1 MVEGR
6 CGWIPTRGA
15 ALLGM
20 VIIILLQGCAGLD
33 DRPELYPERWAPQQA
48 DREWRPAGAAMGT
61 DMLTMSEPQVA
72 TAIPTE
78 REYDLAAL
86 VDVALEN
93 NPTTR
98 RTWSAAHAAAAQF
111 GAAQAP
117 YYPQL
122 AASSD
127 NGYLRTVIQLPA
139 TYGVLKQWQADPLL
153 SMTWTLVD
161 FGRRASSS
169 ESARQRL
176 FAANLTFSRSVQDVV
191 FNTESAFYALDA
203 AQGGVVAAEQNLKLA
218 ETDLDAVSQR
228 VDLGL
233 ATQPELLL
241 AKERVAQSR
250 FDLANAHLMVHDA
263 QAQIAV
269 AVGVPADPPVRIAG
283 LENQAIPQKLNR
295 SVEDLIAEA
304 RRQRPD
310 LAARVAGLRVSEA
323 DIRQARAQFFPVVGL
338 SAGYGE
344 NLWNFTL
351 GVPSTTQ
358 LGQPQYSALLT
369 LRWDVFTG
377 FRRLNDLRAAKDER
391 DVARADLR
399 STDIDV
405 IAEMWRAYFELDSSR
420 SEYAFAQSLLAAS
433 QESYD
438 ANLETYRQ
446 GLSTIVELLTA
457 ERDLANA
464 RYTLIASKAQL
475 LTSYAAVIHAA
486 GAARSR

>member
-1 MVEGR
+1 MVL
-6 CGWIPTRGA
+6 I
-15 ALLGM
+15 
-20 VIIILLQGCAGLD
+20 QGCARID
-33 DRPELYPERWAPQQA
+33 DRPELYSDRWASPHE
-48 DREWRPAGAAMGT
+48 DRQWNPPAEAT
-61 DMLTMSEPQVA
+61 RFDLTAKVNPPA
-72 TAIPTE
+72 PTAIQSAQAYELP
-78 REYDLAAL
+78 AL
-86 VDVALEN
+86 VDVALQN

-98 RTWSAAHAAAAQF
+98 RTWSMARVAAARF

-117 YYPQL
+117 YYPQVAL
-122 AASSD
+122 DSE
-127 NGYLRTVIQLPA
+127 NGYQRTIIQLPG

-153 SMTWTLVD
+153 SMSWTLLD
-161 FGRRASSS
+161 FGRRESSS
-169 ESARQRL
+169 ESARQQL
-176 FAANLTFSRSVQDVV
+176 FASNLIFNRSIQDVV

-203 AQGGVVAAEQNLKLA
+203 SQSGVLAAEQNLKLA
-218 ETDLDAVSQR
+218 ETDFDAVHQR

-241 AKERVAQSR
+241 AKETVAQSR
-250 FDLANAHLMVHDA
+250 FDLVNAQLLVHDA
-263 QAQIAV
+263 EAQMAV
-269 AVGVPADPPVRIAG
+269 ALGVPADPPVKIAG
-283 LENQAIPQKLNR
+283 LESQPIPQELNH

-310 LAARVAGLRVSEA
+310 LAARVASVHASEA
-323 DIRQARAQFFPVVGL
+323 DIRRARAEFLPVVGL

-351 GVPSTTQ
+351 QIPPTVQ
-358 LGQPQYSALLT
+358 VGQPQYSALLT
-369 LRWDVFTG
+369 FKWDLFTG
-377 FRRLNDLRAAKDER
+377 FRRLNELRAAER
-391 DVARADLR
+391 ADDVARADLR
-399 STDIDV
+399 SAAIDIT
-405 IAEMWRAYFELDSSR
+405 AEMWRTYFELESSR
-420 SEYAFAQSLLAAS
+420 SKYAYAQSLMAAT

-486 GAARSR
+486 GAVQRR